1 MKSHLVATSV
11 RQKLHWVALSCCDK
25 NRLCKRAF
33 TQLPVFPRFHLLL
46 AASRVHVFPRLCSV
60 ELFPAISAGFTFS
73 RVSVSKF
80 VLAFVQYIWC
90 HYFDFFLPNLFQDKA
105 MIYFFEH
112 GRFPAER
119 FEYPKKNKHLVVVIL
134 WNIILCLP
142 LLWYLMSVIL
152 SGSITSL
159 LIAATIALVGKLH
172 QD

>member
-1 MKSHLVATSV
+1 
-11 RQKLHWVALSCCDK
+11 
-25 NRLCKRAF
+25 
-33 TQLPVFPRFHLLL
+33 
-46 AASRVHVFPRLCSV
+46 
-60 ELFPAISAGFTFS
+60 
-73 RVSVSKF
+73 
-80 VLAFVQYIWC
+80 
-90 HYFDFFLPNLFQDKA
+90 

-142 LLWYLMSVIL
+142 LLWYLMSVML
-152 SGSITSL
+152 SGSIASL